1 MNLGHRFETNSALQK
16 SKEGIQAMDSLVQI
30 ASLLNPNEIYEIAF
44 KVTAAVGVI
53 LSAFGA
59 SIAFFLKKYWD
70 GRDRQADK
78 KEREIAAKESEHLK
92 QRDILYESLKWFEG
106 GTQKRSIGIAVVNTS
121 WNGYKEFRPL
131 WIEVFLN
138 QAIYL
143 LTTSEE
149 KTKFHEHDNLRRIMD
164 LLVREKTSITEQS
177 KILLTNTL
185 LIRLLYCAEWI
196 KRAKSMNS
204 RYCLSARGPT
214 RRSRGRGVMLWPVSP
229 SFVRPRPLANAN
241 KFGHIRRINTL
252 LGL

>member
-1 MNLGHRFETNSALQK
+1 
-16 SKEGIQAMDSLVQI
+16 MDSLAQI

-59 SIAFFLKKYWD
+59 SIAFFLKRYWD

-78 KEREIAAKESEHLK
+78 KEREIASKESEHLK

-185 LIRLLYCAEWI
+185 TQKVEGKIPSGLTLTDDLKTKIIGLSDLLDLVA
-196 KRAKSMNS
+196 KRAGVCEMGATGFITPSLTFCAIRYGTIRFGRIGISHQVFVLRRMDKKSKIHE
-204 RYCLSARGPT
+204 
-214 RRSRGRGVMLWPVSP
+214 
-229 SFVRPRPLANAN
+229 F
-241 KFGHIRRINTL
+241 
-252 LGL
+252 